1 MEKTAEKRA
10 YTCQFNL
17 LRVIAIM
24 ASMIG
29 CGGAIAP
36 TAADNGDT
44 KGSSSCPSGSCAGDE
59 DAGAWSTNDDAGSQS
74 TTTVDARADA
84 MRCVSADP
92 SGFNQTCTQ
101 DTDCVAVAV
110 GNICNTGSCLCAAG
124 ALNVSDQ
131 QAYQDHL
138 NQLLAMVS
146 TPQAGC
152 GCPFFG
158 TAKCINDMCQ
168 TCGGAGPTC
177 PDGG

>member
-1 MEKTAEKRA
+1 MKNGVDLRA
-10 YTCQFNL
+10 AACQFKL

-24 ASMIG
+24 AGMIG

-36 TAADNGDT
+36 TAADEGDT
-44 KGSSSCPSGSCAGDE
+44 KSAGSCPTGSCAGDE
-59 DAGAWSTNDDAGSQS
+59 DASPS
-74 TTTVDARADA
+74 TTTADASVDAGADA
-84 MRCVSADP
+84 MRCVSVDP
-92 SGFNQTCTQ
+92 SAFNQACTQ
-101 DTDCVAVAV
+101 DADCVAVPV

-124 ALNVSDQ
+124 ALNVSDEQ
-131 QAYQDHL
+131 VYRDHVS
-138 NQLLAMVS
+138 QLLATLS

-158 TAKCINDMCQ
+158 NPKCIDDMCR